1 MKFKGKAW
9 SMLMLLMIVA
19 VVAAGCASSNGNGG
33 KTTEGG
39 KNETTE
45 GSGTKPAGSKNGN
58 NAIVALNANFITLD
72 PHNAGDTNSISGVR
86 SMYEGLMG
94 FDENMSLKPV
104 LADSYTIS
112 EDGLVYTIKLKQG
125 VKFHDGTDF
134 NSEAVQINLARIQD
148 ENNNLRMRK
157 SFAKVAQVE
166 TPDADTVV
174 ITLSEPYNA
183 FLNKLAMGLM
193 ISPAALEQYG
203 DKIGQNP
210 VGTGP
215 FKFKEW
221 IEGDRLV
228 VEKNAEY
235 WEAGLPKVDSLTF
248 KPVPE
253 NGSRIAMLK
262 TGEADFIYP
271 MPTEQVA
278 QVESDSNVV
287 IDKTD
292 STIVRYIT
300 LNTMKKPYDDLK
312 VRQAINY
319 AIDKDA
325 FIKVVKS
332 GLGSV
337 LDSSMSSKTQYYA
350 KQEGYQYDLEK
361 AKELLKEAG
370 YPDGFEAEIWGEND
384 SETMKGMQFIAQ
396 QLALAGIKLEVKSM
410 EGATLSDQ
418 INSAKSPE
426 EAKIQMWFVS
436 WSPSS
441 GDADGATRG
450 LFSSEMFPPA
460 GANTAYYKNDN
471 VDQWIA
477 EANRSIDAE
486 KAKSTYADIQQAIW
500 NDAPWAFLAVDQV
513 ISGKRA
519 YLEGIKVYPDG
530 SVNVREAEV
539 KQ

>member
-9 SMLMLLMIVA
+9 SMLMLLVIVA
-19 VVAAGCASSNGNGG
+19 VVAAGCGSGNNGG
-33 KTTEGG
+33 ANAGTDG
-39 KNETTE
+39 K
-45 GSGTKPAGSKNGN
+45 GTKPAAGSKNGN
-58 NAIVALNANFITLD
+58 NVVVALNANFITLD
-72 PHNAGDTNSISGVR
+72 PHNAGDTNSISGAR

-104 LADSYTIS
+104 LAESYAIS
-112 EDGLVYTIKLKQG
+112 EDGLVYTIKLRQG

-134 NSEAVQINLARIQD
+134 NSEAVKINIARIQD
-148 ENNNLRMRK
+148 EKNNLRMRK
-157 SFAKVAQVE
+157 SFAKVAKVE
-166 TPDADTVV
+166 TPDANTVV

-193 ISPAALEQYG
+193 ISPAALEKFG

-215 FKFKEW
+215 YKFKEW
-221 IEGDRLV
+221 VEGDRLV
-228 VEKNAEY
+228 VEKNADY
-235 WEAGLPKVDSLTF
+235 WQAGLPKVDSVTF

-253 NGSRIAMLK
+253 NGSRTAMLK

-271 MPTEQVA
+271 MPTEQVNLL
-278 QVESDSNVV
+278 ETDNNIV

-292 STIVRYIT
+292 STIVRYVT
-300 LNTMKKPYDDLK
+300 LNTMKKPFDDVK

-332 GLGSV
+332 GLGSA
-337 LDSSMSSKTQYYA
+337 LDSSMSSKTQYYS
-350 KQEGYQYDLEK
+350 KQEGYGYDLEK
-361 AKELLKEAG
+361 AKQLLKEAG
-370 YPDGFEAEIWGEND
+370 YPDGFSAEIWGEND
-384 SETMKGMQFIAQ
+384 SETMKGMQFLAQ
-396 QLALAGIKLEVKSM
+396 QLALAGIKLDVKSM

-418 INSAKSPE
+418 INSAKTPE

-460 GANTAYYKNDN
+460 GSNTAYYKNEN
-471 VDQWIA
+471 VDKWIA
-477 EANRSIDAE
+477 EANKSTDAE
-486 KAKSTYADIQQAIW
+486 KAKSIYADIQKQIW
-500 NDAPWAFLAVDQV
+500 TDAPWAFLGVDQV

-519 YLEGIKVYPDG
+519 YLEGVKVYPDG
-530 SVNVREAEV
+530 SINVREAEV